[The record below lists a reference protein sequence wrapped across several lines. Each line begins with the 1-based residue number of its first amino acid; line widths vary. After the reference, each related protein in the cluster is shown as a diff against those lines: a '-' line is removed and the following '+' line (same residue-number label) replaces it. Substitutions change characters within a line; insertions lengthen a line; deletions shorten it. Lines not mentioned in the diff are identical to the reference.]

1 MFIRQAPNPEPLLQ
15 ERGMITETAKPKVWT
30 RPQIKRLGE
39 IKDVAGAQG
48 AGAQAAG
55 VKT

>member
-1 MFIRQAPNPEPLLQ
+1 MRKKTYTHE
-15 ERGMITETAKPKVWT
+15 GWK
-30 RPQIKRLGE
+30 RPRIERLGV

-55 VKT
+55 TKT

>member
-1 MFIRQAPNPEPLLQ
+1 MTR
-15 ERGMITETAKPKVWT
+15 ETTTRRVWT
-30 RPQIKRLGE
+30 KPHFKRLGE

-55 VKT
+55 TKT